1 MDRLASWPPGSVKLI
16 FCWAHVWRKFF
27 DFHCAT
33 ASPTVSEALRRT
45 LPSTADR
52 SIARSHPPAGEVARW
67 PLVDTMKTWPD
78 AGPGAS
84 RSNPLARAICSAPRH
99 WIRASLKTGVLK
111 SLRTPLSAV
120 ASVIHTAKLNE
131 IEPLAHRRDL
141 LKRIVS
147 TRTKASELR
156 FIVHL
161 RRRIRGRFY

>member
-1 MDRLASWPPGSVKLI
+1 VAAGRHDEDLARCWPRRISVK
-16 FCWAHVWRKFF
+16 
-27 DFHCAT
+27 
-33 ASPTVSEALRRT
+33 SPRQ
-45 LPSTADR
+45 
-52 SIARSHPPAGEVARW
+52 G
-67 PLVDTMKTWPD
+67 
-78 AGPGAS
+78 
-84 RSNPLARAICSAPRH
+84 NCSAPRH

-120 ASVIHTAKLNE
+120 ASVIHTAKLKE
-131 IEPLAHRRDL
+131 IEPLAHRRDV

>member
-1 MDRLASWPPGSVKLI
+1 VAAGRHDEDLARCWPRRISVKSPRQGNLLR
-16 FCWAHVWRKFF
+16 A
-27 DFHCAT
+27 
-33 ASPTVSEALRRT
+33 ASL
-45 LPSTADR
+45 
-52 SIARSHPPAGEVARW
+52 
-67 PLVDTMKTWPD
+67 DT
-78 AGPGAS
+78 
-84 RSNPLARAICSAPRH
+84 CF
-99 WIRASLKTGVLK
+99 LKTGVLK

-131 IEPLAHRRDL
+131 IEPLAHRRDV